1 MNNFL
6 LFIVTLFC
14 WSPTWYVIKFQL
26 GYVDP
31 LVSVFYRFL
40 IAGIV
45 IFIYLIYKKKNL
57 KFSFNQHL
65 WFLLFGVCLYSL
77 NYVFFY
83 LSNTYLISAFPA
95 IVFSTVV
102 IMNILGEGFYFKK
115 KPSLKTLIGAIIGMI
130 GIIIIFND
138 EIFNF
143 SLSNGTHVGLFLALL
158 GTFSASTGNMV
169 HQRNLNNNF
178 SLIPTLAYSMLY
190 GSLVTL
196 LITQIK
202 GTELLFE
209 YTFSYI
215 ASLAYLSMVGS
226 IFAFIFYLR
235 LLEKVGA
242 GRAGYVGV
250 VMPVLA
256 LLIST
261 IFENLEWQQD
271 LIIGLPILIIDAALV
286 INQKIKPIK
295 YFLRFFYLLH
305 LPIEPSKHLVPS
317 IQTALLRLAPSK
329 VAFKI
334 LAPVKSASKRLL
346 LVKFVSINEAPLK
359 FTLVKLALEK
369 LAFSK
374 IPPSRF
380 ASYKFVLIK
389 EDSTKL
395 PLANVAFIITPLSK
409 VTLIKLIN
417 DRLEFGI

>member
-1 MNNFL
+1 MNNYI

-40 IAGIV
+40 IAAII
-45 IFIYLIYKKKNL
+45 IFVYLVCKKKNL
-57 KFSFNQHL
+57 KFSLNQHV
-65 WFLLFGVCLYSL
+65 WFLFFGICLYSL

-83 LSNTYLISAFPA
+83 LSNTFLISAFPA

-102 IMNILGEGFYFKK
+102 IMNILGEEFYFKK
-115 KPSLKTLIGAIIGMI
+115 KPSLKTLLGATIGMI

-143 SLSNGTHVGLFLALL
+143 SLANGTHVGLLLALL
-158 GTFSASTGNMV
+158 GTFCASTGNMV

-178 SLIPTLAYSMLY
+178 PLIPTLAYAMFY

-209 YTFSYI
+209 YSFSYI
-215 ASLAYLSMVGS
+215 ASLAYLSIVGS
-226 IFAFIFYLR
+226 IFAFIFYLK

-261 IFENLEWQQD
+261 VFENLEWQQD
-271 LIIGLPILIIDAALV
+271 LIIGLPILIIGAVLV

-295 YFLRFFYLLH
+295 
-305 LPIEPSKHLVPS
+305 
-317 IQTALLRLAPSK
+317 K
-329 VAFKI
+329 VI
-334 LAPVKSASKRLL
+334 
-346 LVKFVSINEAPLK
+346 
-359 FTLVKLALEK
+359 
-369 LAFSK
+369 
-374 IPPSRF
+374 
-380 ASYKFVLIK
+380 
-389 EDSTKL
+389 
-395 PLANVAFIITPLSK
+395 
-409 VTLIKLIN
+409 
-417 DRLEFGI
+417 

>member
-1 MNNFL
+1 MNNFI
-6 LFIVTLFC
+6 LFIITLFC

-40 IAGIV
+40 IAAII
-45 IFIYLIYKKKNL
+45 IFVYLIFTKKNL
-57 KFSFNQHL
+57 KFSLNQHI
-65 WFLLFGVCLYSL
+65 WFLFFGICLYSL

-95 IVFSTVV
+95 IVFSAVV

-115 KPSLKTLIGAIIGMI
+115 KPSLKTLLGATIGMI

-143 SLSNGTHVGLFLALL
+143 TSKNGTHVGLFLAIL
-158 GTFSASTGNMV
+158 GTFFASTGNMV

-178 SLIPTLAYSMLY
+178 PLIPTIAYAMLY
-190 GSLVTL
+190 GSLTTL

-209 YTFSYI
+209 YSFSYI
-215 ASLAYLSMVGS
+215 LSLAYLSIVGS

-242 GRAGYVGV
+242 VRAGYVGV

-261 IFENLEWQQD
+261 VFEDLEWQID
-271 LIIGLPILIIDAALV
+271 LVIGLPILIIGAVLV
-286 INQKIKPIK
+286 INQKI
-295 YFLRFFYLLH
+295 
-305 LPIEPSKHLVPS
+305 
-317 IQTALLRLAPSK
+317 
-329 VAFKI
+329 
-334 LAPVKSASKRLL
+334 
-346 LVKFVSINEAPLK
+346 
-359 FTLVKLALEK
+359 
-369 LAFSK
+369 
-374 IPPSRF
+374 
-380 ASYKFVLIK
+380 
-389 EDSTKL
+389 
-395 PLANVAFIITPLSK
+395 
-409 VTLIKLIN
+409 
-417 DRLEFGI
+417 

>member
-1 MNNFL
+1 MNNFI

-40 IAGIV
+40 IAAIF

-57 KFSFNQHL
+57 KFSLNQHVWL
-65 WFLLFGVCLYSL
+65 LLFGICLYSL

-95 IVFSTVV
+95 VVFSTVV

-115 KPSLKTLIGAIIGMI
+115 KPSLKTLIGATIGMI

-143 SLSNGTHVGLFLALL
+143 SLANGTHVGLFLALL
-158 GTFSASTGNMV
+158 GTFCASTGNMV

-178 SLIPTLAYSMLY
+178 PLIPTLAYAMLY

-209 YTFSYI
+209 YSFSYI
-215 ASLAYLSMVGS
+215 ASLAYLSIIGS

-261 IFENLEWQQD
+261 VFENLEWQQD
-271 LIIGLPILIIDAALV
+271 LIIGLPILIIGAVLV

-295 YFLRFFYLLH
+295 
-305 LPIEPSKHLVPS
+305 
-317 IQTALLRLAPSK
+317 
-329 VAFKI
+329 
-334 LAPVKSASKRLL
+334 
-346 LVKFVSINEAPLK
+346 
-359 FTLVKLALEK
+359 
-369 LAFSK
+369 
-374 IPPSRF
+374 
-380 ASYKFVLIK
+380 
-389 EDSTKL
+389 
-395 PLANVAFIITPLSK
+395 
-409 VTLIKLIN
+409 
-417 DRLEFGI
+417 

>member
-1 MNNFL
+1 
-6 LFIVTLFC
+6 
-14 WSPTWYVIKFQL
+14 
-26 GYVDP
+26 
-31 LVSVFYRFL
+31 
-40 IAGIV
+40 
-45 IFIYLIYKKKNL
+45 
-57 KFSFNQHL
+57 
-65 WFLLFGVCLYSL
+65 
-77 NYVFFY
+77 
-83 LSNTYLISAFPA
+83 
-95 IVFSTVV
+95 
-102 IMNILGEGFYFKK
+102 
-115 KPSLKTLIGAIIGMI
+115 
-130 GIIIIFND
+130 
-138 EIFNF
+138 
-143 SLSNGTHVGLFLALL
+143 
-158 GTFSASTGNMV
+158 MV

-209 YTFSYI
+209 YSFSYI
-215 ASLAYLSMVGS
+215 ASLAYLSIVGS

-261 IFENLEWQQD
+261 VFENLEWQQD
-271 LIIGLPILIIDAALV
+271 LIIGLPILIIGAVLV
-286 INQKIKPIK
+286 INQKIKPKIK
-295 YFLRFFYLLH
+295 NNSLRIFYLLH
-305 LPIEPSKHLVPS
+305 LPIEPKEHLVPS
-317 IQTALLRLAPSK
+317 IQVALFKLAPSK

-380 ASYKFVLIK
+380 ASYKLVLIK

-395 PLANVAFIITPLSK
+395 PLDNVAFIITPLSK
-409 VTLIKLIN
+409 VTLIKLIK
-417 DRLEFGI
+417 DKIRIWYIGST

>member
-1 MNNFL
+1 MNNYILFL
-6 LFIVTLFC
+6 VTLFC

-40 IAGIV
+40 IAAII
-45 IFIYLIYKKKNL
+45 IFVYLIYKKKNL
-57 KFSFNQHL
+57 KFSLNQHA
-65 WFLLFGVCLYSL
+65 WFLFFGICLYSL

-95 IVFSTVV
+95 VVFSTVV

-115 KPSLKTLIGAIIGMI
+115 KPSLKTLLGAAIGMI
-130 GIIIIFND
+130 GIIIIFNE

-143 SLSNGTHVGLFLALL
+143 SLANGTHVGLFLALL
-158 GTFSASTGNMV
+158 GTFCASTGNMV

-178 SLIPTLAYSMLY
+178 PLIPTLAYAMLY

-196 LITQIK
+196 SITQIK
-202 GTELLFE
+202 GTVLLFE
-209 YTFSYI
+209 YSFSYI
-215 ASLAYLSMVGS
+215 ASLAYLSIVGS

-261 IFENLEWQQD
+261 MFENLEWQQD
-271 LIIGLPILIIDAALV
+271 LIIGLPILIIGAVLV

-295 YFLRFFYLLH
+295 
-305 LPIEPSKHLVPS
+305 
-317 IQTALLRLAPSK
+317 
-329 VAFKI
+329 
-334 LAPVKSASKRLL
+334 
-346 LVKFVSINEAPLK
+346 
-359 FTLVKLALEK
+359 
-369 LAFSK
+369 
-374 IPPSRF
+374 
-380 ASYKFVLIK
+380 
-389 EDSTKL
+389 
-395 PLANVAFIITPLSK
+395 
-409 VTLIKLIN
+409 
-417 DRLEFGI
+417 

>member
-1 MNNFL
+1 MNNFI

-40 IAGIV
+40 IAAII
-45 IFIYLIYKKKNL
+45 IFVYLIYKKKNL
-57 KFSFNQHL
+57 KFSLYQHS

-95 IVFSTVV
+95 VVFSTVV

-115 KPSLKTLIGAIIGMI
+115 KPSLKTLLGATIGMI
-130 GIIIIFND
+130 GIIIIFSD

-143 SLSNGTHVGLFLALL
+143 SLANGTHVGLFLALL

-178 SLIPTLAYSMLY
+178 PLIPTLAYAMLY

-209 YTFSYI
+209 YSFSYI
-215 ASLAYLSMVGS
+215 ASLAYLSIIGS

-261 IFENLEWQQD
+261 VFENLEWQQD
-271 LIIGLPILIIDAALV
+271 LIIGLPILIIGAVLV

-295 YFLRFFYLLH
+295 
-305 LPIEPSKHLVPS
+305 
-317 IQTALLRLAPSK
+317 
-329 VAFKI
+329 
-334 LAPVKSASKRLL
+334 
-346 LVKFVSINEAPLK
+346 
-359 FTLVKLALEK
+359 
-369 LAFSK
+369 
-374 IPPSRF
+374 
-380 ASYKFVLIK
+380 
-389 EDSTKL
+389 
-395 PLANVAFIITPLSK
+395 
-409 VTLIKLIN
+409 
-417 DRLEFGI
+417 